1 MTTEK
6 LTTEQL
12 TTEQL
17 NFSAIS
23 GGEPSDGATSG
34 GATPGEAAEPDTRS
48 LEERI
53 LGGLDAEQREVA
65 STLQGPMCVLA
76 GAGTG
81 KTRAITHRI
90 AYGVHSGVYSPQ
102 RLLAVTFTARAA
114 AEMRSRLRDLGVGNV
129 QARTFHAAAL
139 RQLQFFWPQAVG
151 GTLPN
156 LLDHKAQMIAEAARR
171 LRLSTDRASIRD
183 LASEIEWAKVSM
195 LTPANYLENA
205 QGRGTPGGFDLT
217 AVARVFQSYE
227 DVKTDRNV
235 IDFEDVLLI
244 TVGILQEDPKVAA
257 TVREQYRHFV
267 VDEYQDVSPLQQR
280 LLELWL
286 GGRDELCVV
295 GDASQ
300 TIYSFTGASPK
311 HLLGFKT
318 MYPEAHVVKLI
329 RDYRSTPQVVRLAN
343 DLLGGRRSGGP
354 VADAAWATPLQLV
367 AQRPAGPAP
376 RFTECSDDEA
386 EAATVAARVRELLNA
401 GTPASQVA
409 VLFRTNGQSEAYEQA
424 LASAGIGYQL
434 RGGERFF
441 ARKEVRDAILQLRAA
456 TRAVAETAT
465 PEPLGQLVR
474 DIVASLGYTDAAPHS
489 GGATRERWESL
500 AALVALADELVIS
513 RGPQFALPDFVNE
526 LQERSLA
533 QHAPTV
539 QGVTLASLHAAKGL
553 EWDAVFLVGLSEGL
567 VPISF
572 ADTPEAVDEE
582 RRLLYVGITRAR
594 EHLFLSWSTARTP
607 GGRSNRKPSRFLDGL
622 RPDSVASSQLR
633 GKGPAPRRKAAV
645 PASCR
650 VCGSMLSSGAERKVG
665 RCNQCPPSYEEQ
677 TFDALRQWRK
687 DVALE
692 ADVPAF
698 VVFTDAT
705 LTAIAEARPESLEQ
719 LAQLAGVG
727 PSKLEKYGEAVL
739 TVLAESTAL

>member
-1 MTTEK
+1 MTEVF
-6 LTTEQL
+6 L
-12 TTEQL
+12 
-17 NFSAIS
+17 
-23 GGEPSDGATSG
+23 D
-34 GATPGEAAEPDTRS
+34 AEGS

-53 LGGLDAEQREVA
+53 LGGLDDEQREVA
-65 STLQGPMCVLA
+65 STLTGPMCVLA

-114 AEMRSRLRDLGVGNV
+114 AEMRSRLRDLGVANV

-139 RQLQFFWPQAVG
+139 RQLQFFWPQAIG

-156 LLDHKAQMIAEAARR
+156 LLDHKANMIAEASRR

-183 LASEIEWAKVSM
+183 LAAEIEWAKVSM

-217 AVARVFQSYE
+217 AVSRVFQAYE
-227 DVKTDRNV
+227 DIKTDRNV

-280 LLELWL
+280 LLDLWL

-311 HLLGFKT
+311 HLLGFKAQFPGAT
-318 MYPEAHVVKLI
+318 VVKLI
-329 RDYRSTPQVVRLAN
+329 RDYRSTPQVVKLAN
-343 DLLGGRRSGGP
+343 DLLGSRRSGGP
-354 VADAAWATPLQLV
+354 VADAAWAPPLKLV
-367 AQRPAGPAP
+367 AQRPSGPEP
-376 RFTECSDDEA
+376 KFMECPDDEA
-386 EAATVAARVRELLNA
+386 EAAVVAGRIQELLNA
-401 GTPASQVA
+401 GVQASEIA
-409 VLFRTNGQSEAYEQA
+409 ILFRTNGQSEAYEQA

-456 TRAVAETAT
+456 TRAVAEG
-465 PEPLGQLVR
+465 PQEPLGQIVR
-474 DIVASLGYTDAAPHS
+474 DIVASLGYTDSAPHN
-489 GGATRERWESL
+489 GGALRERWESL
-500 AALVALADELVIS
+500 AALVALADELAVS
-513 RGPQFALPDFVNE
+513 RGESFTLAEFVNE
-526 LQERSLA
+526 LQERSVA

-539 QGVTLASLHAAKGL
+539 QGVTLASLHSAKGL

-567 VPISF
+567 MPISF
-572 ADTPEAVDEE
+572 ADSPEDVDEE

-594 EHLFLSWSTARTP
+594 EHLNLSWSTARTP
-607 GGRSNRKPSRFLDGL
+607 GGRANRKPSRFLDGL
-622 RPDSVASSQLR
+622 RPDSVASANARS
-633 GKGPAPRRKAAV
+633 KSGPVRRKAAA

-650 VCGSMLSSGAERKVG
+650 VCESMLATGAERKVG

-687 DVALE
+687 DEAKS
-692 ADVPAF
+692 ADVPAY

-705 LTAIAEARPESLEQ
+705 LTAIAEAKPSSLEE
-719 LAQLAGVG
+719 LASLAGIG
-727 PSKLEKYGEAVL
+727 PSKLERYGEAVL
-739 TVLAESTAL
+739 AVLAQSAVL

>member
-1 MTTEK
+1 MNTD
-6 LTTEQL
+6 L
-12 TTEQL
+12 
-17 NFSAIS
+17 FSAGS
-23 GGEPSDGATSG
+23 F
-34 GATPGEAAEPDTRS
+34 PGNPPAEGLPAADERS

-65 STLQGPMCVLA
+65 SNLTGPMCVLA

-139 RQLQFFWPQAVG
+139 RQLQFFWPQAIG
-151 GTLPN
+151 GALPN

-195 LTPANYLENA
+195 LTPANYLEKA

-286 GGRDELCVV
+286 GGRDDLCVV

-311 HLLGFKT
+311 HLLGFKAQ
-318 MYPEAHVVKLI
+318 YPEATVVKLV

-343 DLLGGRRSGGP
+343 DLLAGRRSGGP

-367 AQRPAGPAP
+367 AQRPAGPVP
-376 RFTECSDDEA
+376 HFTECSDDEA
-386 EAATVAARVRELLNA
+386 EAATAAQNIKALLEA
-401 GTPASQVA
+401 GTPASQIA

-456 TRAVAETAT
+456 TRAIDGADG

-474 DIVASLGYTDAAPHS
+474 DIVSSLGYTEEAPHN
-489 GGATRERWESL
+489 GGALRERWESL
-500 AALVALADELVIS
+500 AALVALADELVAA
-513 RGPQFALPDFVNE
+513 RGPQFGLAEFVNE

-553 EWDAVFLVGLSEGL
+553 EWEAVFLVGLSEGL
-567 VPISF
+567 MPISF

-582 RRLLYVGITRAR
+582 RRLLYVGITRAK
-594 EHLFLSWSTARTP
+594 EHLYLSWSTARTP
-607 GGRSNRKPSRFLDGL
+607 GGRANRKPSRFLDGL
-622 RPDSVASSQLR
+622 RPDSVASSSAR
-633 GKGPAPRRKAAV
+633 GKGSAPRRKAAA

-687 DVALE
+687 ATALE
-692 ADVPAF
+692 SDVPAF

-705 LTAIAEARPESLEQ
+705 LTAIAEARPATLQE
-719 LAQLAGVG
+719 LATLPGVG
-727 PSKLEKYGEAVL
+727 ASKLEKYGEAVL
-739 TVLAESTAL
+739 AILAESTTA

>member
-1 MTTEK
+1 MNTDIF
-6 LTTEQL
+6 QS
-12 TTEQL
+12 
-17 NFSAIS
+17 SAFPAGQS
-23 GGEPSDGATSG
+23 HDGS
-34 GATPGEAAEPDTRS
+34 PAAEAPVPDGRS

-65 STLQGPMCVLA
+65 STLNGPMCVLA

-102 RLLAVTFTARAA
+102 RLLAVTFTSRAA
-114 AEMRSRLRDLGVGNV
+114 AEMRSRLRDLGVGSV

-151 GTLPN
+151 GALPN

-195 LTPANYLENA
+195 LTPANYLEKA

-286 GGRDELCVV
+286 GGRDDLCVV

-311 HLLGFKT
+311 HLLGFKAQ
-318 MYPEAHVVKLI
+318 YPNATVVKLI
-329 RDYRSTPQVVRLAN
+329 RDYRSTPQVVKLAN
-343 DLLGGRRSGGP
+343 DLLAGRRSGGP

-367 AQRPAGPAP
+367 AQRPAGPVP
-376 RFTECSDDEA
+376 QFTECSDDEA
-386 EAATVAARVRELLNA
+386 EAATVAVKIRELLEA
-401 GTPASQVA
+401 GTPASQIA

-474 DIVASLGYTDAAPHS
+474 DIVSSLGYTDAAPHS
-489 GGATRERWESL
+489 GGALRERWESL
-500 AALVALADELVIS
+500 AALVALADELVVS
-513 RGPQFALPDFVNE
+513 RGAQFSLADFVNE

-553 EWDAVFLVGLSEGL
+553 EWEAVFLVGLSEGL
-567 VPISF
+567 MPISF

-582 RRLLYVGITRAR
+582 RRLLYVGITRAK
-594 EHLFLSWSTARTP
+594 EHLHLSWSTARTP
-607 GGRSNRKPSRFLDGL
+607 GGRANRKPTRFLDGL
-622 RPDSVASSQLR
+622 RPDSVASSSVR
-633 GKGPAPRRKAAV
+633 GKGAAPRRKAAV

-665 RCNQCPPSYEEQ
+665 RCSQCPPSYEEQ

-687 DVALE
+687 ETALE

-719 LAQLAGVG
+719 LATLPGVG
-727 PSKLEKYGEAVL
+727 ASKLEKYGEAVL
-739 TVLAESTAL
+739 AVLVESSSL

>member
-1 MTTEK
+1 MSIE
-6 LTTEQL
+6 
-12 TTEQL
+12 
-17 NFSAIS
+17 NF
-23 GGEPSDGATSG
+23 DD
-34 GATPGEAAEPDTRS
+34 AAS
-48 LEERI
+48 LEDRV
-53 LGGLDAEQREVA
+53 LGGLDDEQREVA
-65 STLQGPMCVLA
+65 STLTGPLCVLA

-114 AEMRSRLRDLGVGNV
+114 AEMRSRLRDLGAGNV

-156 LLDHKAQMIAEAARR
+156 LLDHKAQTLAEAARR

-205 QGRGTPGGFDLT
+205 QDRGAPGGFDLT

-244 TVGILQEDPKVAA
+244 TVGILQEDAKVAA

-311 HLLGFKT
+311 HLLDFKAR
-318 MYPEAHVVKLI
+318 YPEANVVKLI
-329 RDYRSTPQVVRLAN
+329 RDYRSTPQVVKLAN
-343 DLLGGRRSGGP
+343 DLLAGRRSGGP
-354 VADAAWATPLQLV
+354 VADAAWAAPLKLV
-367 AQRPAGPAP
+367 AQRDSGPIP
-376 RFTECSDDEA
+376 EFTECSDDEA
-386 EAATVAARVRELLNA
+386 EAATVAQKIKALLDA

-409 VLFRTNGQSEAYEQA
+409 ILFRTNGQSEAYEQA
-424 LASAGIGYQL
+424 LAAAGIGYQL

-456 TRAVAETAT
+456 TRAASEDAEGA
-465 PEPLGQLVR
+465 LGQLVR
-474 DIVASLGYTDAAPHS
+474 DIVASLGYTESAPHS
-489 GGATRERWESL
+489 GGALRERWESL
-500 AALVALADELVIS
+500 AALVALADELVS
-513 RGPQFALPDFVNE
+513 VRGAQFSLADFVNE

-539 QGVTLASLHAAKGL
+539 EGVTLASLHAAKGL

-567 VPISF
+567 MPISF
-572 ADTPEAVDEE
+572 ADSPESVDEE

-607 GGRSNRKPSRFLDGL
+607 GGRANRKPSRFLDGL
-622 RPDSVASSQLR
+622 RPNSVASSSLR
-633 GKGPAPRRKAAV
+633 GSGPAPRRKAAV
-645 PASCR
+645 PATCR
-650 VCGSMLSSGAERKVG
+650 VCGSMLATGAERKIG
-665 RCNQCPPSYEEQ
+665 RCNACPPSYEEQ
-677 TFDALRQWRK
+677 TFEALRSWRR
-687 DVALE
+687 DIALT

-705 LTAIAEARPESLEQ
+705 LTAIAEARPESLEEM
-719 LAQLAGVG
+719 ANLAGVG
-727 PSKLEKYGEAVL
+727 PTKLERYGADVL
-739 TVLAESTAL
+739 RVLKESTEL

>member
-1 MTTEK
+1 MTTE
-6 LTTEQL
+6 
-12 TTEQL
+12 
-17 NFSAIS
+17 NFDSAVDS
-23 GGEPSDGATSG
+23 SA
-34 GATPGEAAEPDTRS
+34 S
-48 LEERI
+48 LEDRI

-65 STLQGPMCVLA
+65 STLNGPLCVLA

-205 QGRGTPGGFDLT
+205 QDRGTPGGFDLT

-244 TVGILQEDPKVAA
+244 TVGILQEDQKVAA

-311 HLLGFKT
+311 HLLGFKAR
-318 MYPEAHVVKLI
+318 YPEANVVKLI
-329 RDYRSTPQVVRLAN
+329 RDYRSTPQVVKLAN
-343 DLLGGRRSGGP
+343 DLLAGRRSGGP
-354 VADAAWATPLQLV
+354 VADAAWAAPLQLV
-367 AQRPAGPAP
+367 AQRPAGPVP
-376 RFTECSDDEA
+376 QFTECSDDEA
-386 EAATVAARVRELLNA
+386 EAATVALKVQALLDA

-424 LASAGIGYQL
+424 LAAAGIGYQL

-456 TRAVAETAT
+456 TRAVAETGT

-474 DIVASLGYTDAAPHS
+474 DIVASLGYTDSPPHN
-489 GGATRERWESL
+489 GGALRERWESL
-500 AALVALADELVIS
+500 AALVALADELVQV
-513 RGPQFALPDFVNE
+513 RGDQFSLPDFVNE

-553 EWDAVFLVGLSEGL
+553 EWDAVFLVGLCEGL
-567 VPISF
+567 MPISF

-607 GGRSNRKPSRFLDGL
+607 GGRANRKPSRFLDGL
-622 RPDSVASSQLR
+622 RPDSVASSTAR
-633 GKGPAPRRKAAV
+633 GKGAAPSRKAAK
-645 PASCR
+645 PATCR
-650 VCGSMLSSGAERKVG
+650 VCGSMLASGAERKVG
-665 RCNQCPPSYEEQ
+665 RCNDCPPSYSEQ
-677 TFDALRQWRK
+677 TFDALRHWRK
-687 DVALE
+687 EVALSAE
-692 ADVPAF
+692 VPAF

-705 LTAIAEARPESLEQ
+705 LTAIAEARPSSLEE
-719 LAQLAGVG
+719 LASLAGVG
-727 PSKLEKYGEAVL
+727 PSKLERYGEDVL
-739 TVLAESTAL
+739 KVLVESTTL

>member
-1 MTTEK
+1 MTTE
-6 LTTEQL
+6 
-12 TTEQL
+12 
-17 NFSAIS
+17 NFDSA
-23 GGEPSDGATSG
+23 E
-34 GATPGEAAEPDTRS
+34 S

-65 STLQGPMCVLA
+65 STLNGPLCVLA

-156 LLDHKAQMIAEAARR
+156 LLDHKAQMIAEASRR
-171 LRLSTDRASIRD
+171 LRLGTDRASIRD

-244 TVGILQEDPKVAA
+244 TVGILQEDQKVAA

-311 HLLGFKT
+311 HLLGFNAQ
-318 MYPEAHVVKLI
+318 YPEANVVKLI
-329 RDYRSTPQVVRLAN
+329 RDYRSTPQVVKLAN
-343 DLLGGRRSGGP
+343 DLLAARRGGGP
-354 VADAAWATPLQLV
+354 VADAAWAAPLQLV
-367 AQRPAGPAP
+367 AQRPAGPVP
-376 RFTECSDDEA
+376 QFTECSDDEA
-386 EAATVAARVRELLNA
+386 EAATVAIKIQELLDA

-409 VLFRTNGQSEAYEQA
+409 VLFRTNGQSQAYEQA
-424 LASAGIGYQL
+424 LAAAGISYQL

-456 TRAVAETAT
+456 TRAVAEIAT

-474 DIVASLGYTDAAPHS
+474 DIVASLGYTDAPPHN
-489 GGATRERWESL
+489 GGALRERWESL
-500 AALVALADELVIS
+500 AALVALADELVHV
-513 RGPQFALPDFVNE
+513 RGEQFSLSDFVNE

-553 EWDAVFLVGLSEGL
+553 EWDAVFLVGLCEGL
-567 VPISF
+567 MPISF
-572 ADTPEAVDEE
+572 ADTPESVDEE

-594 EHLFLSWSTARTP
+594 EHLSLSWSTARTP
-607 GGRSNRKPSRFLDGL
+607 GGRANRKPSRFLDGL
-622 RPDSVASSQLR
+622 RPNSVASSSAR
-633 GKGPAPRRKAAV
+633 GKGPAPRRKSAA
-645 PASCR
+645 PATCR
-650 VCGSMLSSGAERKVG
+650 VCGSMLVSGAERKVG
-665 RCNQCPPSYEEQ
+665 RCNDCPPSYEEQ

-687 DVALE
+687 EIALAAE
-692 ADVPAF
+692 VPAF

-705 LTAIAEARPESLEQ
+705 LTAIAEAKPSTLEE
-719 LAQLAGVG
+719 LAALAGVG
-727 PSKLEKYGEAVL
+727 PSKLERYGEDVL
-739 TVLAESTAL
+739 RVLVESTTL

>member
-1 MTTEK
+1 MTP
-6 LTTEQL
+6 
-12 TTEQL
+12 
-17 NFSAIS
+17 A
-23 GGEPSDGATSG
+23 DGT
-34 GATPGEAAEPDTRS
+34 
-48 LEERI
+48 LEDRI
-53 LGGLDAEQREVA
+53 LGGLDEEQREVA
-65 STLQGPMCVLA
+65 STLTGPLCVLA

-114 AEMRSRLRDLGVGNV
+114 AEMRSRLRDLGVPNV

-139 RQLQFFWPQAVG
+139 RQLQFFWPQAIG
-151 GTLPN
+151 GTLPS
-156 LLDHKAQMIAEAARR
+156 LLDHKANMIAEASRR

-183 LASEIEWAKVSM
+183 LAAEIEWAKVSM

-205 QGRGTPGGFDLT
+205 QGRGTPGGLDLT
-217 AVARVFQSYE
+217 AVSRVFQAYE
-227 DVKTDRNV
+227 DIKTDRNV

-280 LLELWL
+280 LLDLWL
-286 GGRDELCVV
+286 GERDELCVV

-300 TIYSFTGASPK
+300 TIYSFTGASPQ
-311 HLLGFKT
+311 HLLGFKAR
-318 MYPEAHVVKLI
+318 YPKATVVKLI
-329 RDYRSTPQVVRLAN
+329 RDYRSTPQVVKLAN
-343 DLLGGRRSGGP
+343 DLLGSRRSGGP
-354 VADAAWATPLQLV
+354 AADAAWAPPLKLV
-367 AQRPAGPAP
+367 AQRPAGPDP
-376 RFTECSDDEA
+376 RFVECPDDEA
-386 EAATVAARVRELLNA
+386 EAAVVAGKIQELLNA
-401 GTPASQVA
+401 GVKASEIA
-409 VLFRTNGQSEAYEQA
+409 ILFRTNGQSEAYEQA

-456 TRAVAETAT
+456 TRAVAEGPQET
-465 PEPLGQLVR
+465 LGQVVR
-474 DIVASLGYTDAAPHS
+474 DIIASLGYAENAPHS
-489 GGATRERWESL
+489 GGALRERWESL
-500 AALVALADELVIS
+500 AALVALADELS
-513 RGPQFALPDFVNE
+513 ATRGESFTLAEFVNE
-526 LQERSLA
+526 LQERSVA

-567 VPISF
+567 MPISF
-572 ADTPEAVDEE
+572 ADSPEDVDEE

-594 EHLFLSWSTARTP
+594 EHLNLSWSTARTP
-607 GGRSNRKPSRFLDGL
+607 GGRANRKPSRFLDGL
-622 RPDSVASSQLR
+622 RPDSVATANARSSA
-633 GKGPAPRRKAAV
+633 GKPRRKAAA

-650 VCGSMLSSGAERKVG
+650 VCGSMLATGAERKVG

-677 TFDALRQWRK
+677 TFEALRQWRREE
-687 DVALE
+687 AQS
-692 ADVPAF
+692 ADVPAY

-705 LTAIAEARPESLEQ
+705 LTAIAEARPGSLEQ
-719 LAQLAGVG
+719 LAGLAGVG
-727 PSKLEKYGEAVL
+727 PSKLERYGEAVL
-739 TVLAESTAL
+739 QVIEQSSGH